1 MYDSFKFP
9 VQVTKY
15 YTNAEMLE
23 KAYILE
29 PGTMAFV
36 LDDEELYIRVKQGM
50 QQVPLVSF
58 EFITVF
64 ILITTHALVSAHP
77 PYFEAINHQMINH
90 LPKSIH

>member
-1 MYDSFKFP
+1 M
-9 VQVTKY
+9 QVTKY

-50 QQVPLVSF
+50 QQVPLVRF
-58 EFITVF
+58 E
-64 ILITTHALVSAHP
+64 LIKLC
-77 PYFEAINHQMINH
+77 
-90 LPKSIH
+90 